1 MKKIYTHF
9 SFLNFIS
16 MPKIEER
23 QYKTLFTTL
32 TNLMK
37 KNYASFILACLLFF
51 SGNAFGQQSITTL
64 ATTTSQPF
72 TIGTSATATL
82 PTGFKIGTDW
92 SSGTTATVLA
102 AGTSGTGALNGS
114 SGGNVYNFASGVT
127 ASSTDRS
134 IGFLSSGAYTSPKS
148 IVYAFT
154 NNTGSTV
161 TTLYIT
167 FDYEKYRTG
176 TRAFDWTFFHGNTV
190 TPSTSATSGDQS
202 YAADGANAVVNPP
215 TTISKTTALTG
226 LSIANGTTY
235 YFKWTYT
242 GNGGSTNAQGL
253 GLDNFTIILNPYIV
267 TYNGNSNTS
276 GTVPNA
282 TYHASGSN
290 VTVASNSGSLLRT
303 GYTYNGWNTAA
314 DGSGTHYDAG
324 SGTISSISSSVTLY
338 AEWTPVCT
346 AQTITAISPST
357 ITKTY
362 GDAIYSVATTASSGL
377 TVTYASSATGVAT
390 VDASG
395 DVTIVGPGTA
405 TITASQAGN
414 GTYCAAAN
422 VTQAL
427 TVNPKNLTISGL
439 TANNKTF
446 DGTTTATLSGT
457 PTLVG
462 IVGSDAVTVSG
473 SPAANFSDALVGTGK
488 TVTVTGYTLSGA
500 DAGKYTLSQPTG
512 LTADIIAAS
521 NAIDLSPTTQ
531 AKGPYCNATSNSIA
545 LTYTITGTVT
555 APFIE
560 LSNTSGSF
568 ASGTTNLG
576 GTVTGSG
583 TFTITGTIP
592 AAQTAS
598 TAYRVRIVSTD
609 AIPVISL
616 DNNSNITVTAATT
629 PTVSIASS
637 PAAVAGTT
645 SICAGTSVNFTP
657 TSLNLGGGTATYEWF
672 IGGISQGVSPTFSS
686 TTLANGNAV
695 TCTMTVSGGCVTTT
709 TAISNTITM
718 VVNPLITPSVS
729 IVSNP
734 AAVSGTTSICS
745 GTNVS
750 FTASPTNGGT
760 PSYQWKLNG
769 GNVGTNSTT
778 YSNSSLADG
787 SVISCV
793 MTSTATCASPTTATS
808 SGITITNNTPA
819 QPTFTTSSTSVAL
832 GQAGVVYTVSN
843 VSGVSYA
850 WSYSGTGAIITG
862 APSNSVTIDF
872 STSATSGNLTV
883 TPSYLGCTGTARVIA
898 ITAAASNESNVVD
911 NTPSYS
917 STAPEFNI
925 NPDYINFIDAT
936 STTTGKMI
944 PMKLKIQ
951 DGGNDL
957 TDADKLNTILTG
969 IKFTVRDH
977 LAANQL
983 AQIKTAILTT
993 SAGTVIAT
1001 ASKVGTELVFTG
1013 MSGTNVTAV
1022 DVENAGSGERIIHL
1036 RVSFE
1041 ETQVIDNTKLVFQV
1055 SGVTAGSSSSTF
1067 AAADGGAA
1075 QSDNS
1080 NGNDRNRVEI
1090 TATKLLFVQQ
1100 PSTSSISSTM
1110 SPSPTVRATD
1120 AYNRT
1125 DADYATSISITST
1138 GTMTGDPISATPSSG
1153 VSTYASVVHTV
1164 AGTGLTLTATSG
1176 SLTSVTSNPFD
1187 ITTYVN
1193 GDWHSITGTGLLWNN
1208 AANWMQVISGSLS
1221 APGGGGGLGYPNT
1234 GNPNV
1239 HLYATMNT
1247 NGSRSVNNLTI
1258 YSGAQLTTTSGPCT
1272 VAGTLLVKTGGTMNM
1287 SNLLN
1292 INGTL
1297 QVDSAGTFIY
1307 AYTNSSSRSTSV
1319 WNGVENFHPKS
1330 NFVLTELQNSAG
1342 FLFIED
1348 KDDITENTYNGF
1360 TACFGNMSFERASGS
1375 GAMGLF
1381 PSGFVKNL
1389 AHGNV
1394 VFKSG
1399 TSDVRMADAGSG
1411 FNTTIGGRLIIE
1423 STFGNNINF
1432 SNSAITGVLNVKGQV
1447 IHNGTGALRF
1457 CSSST
1462 TTNMTMNI
1470 DSSMSITNTGN
1481 FTFNATNNASYTGIL
1496 RIKGDLTVASGA
1508 NLTNASTAKNGII
1521 VFNGIGD
1528 GSTPDLTQVINISAT
1543 NATRNQYINFNVGN
1557 GAYVQLGDDLE
1568 LGNSAKVT
1576 DSTGGTFDFGFNGS
1590 TPLIVTTYSSGA
1602 GFESR
1607 QGSTLKITSPDGLY
1621 DEWDRAAYTAAG
1633 VTVNTGNVQ
1642 AIAKSNRSFSPIAT
1656 FWYIG
1661 KADQKTGDAPNVTL
1675 STSADAKV
1683 VICDLANKNL
1693 VLTPTVSFGVTDA
1706 TTISPTGGKLDIRN
1720 GQFIET
1726 ETEYI
1731 FGSTGTL
1738 YMSPG
1743 TLYKIVKGSS
1753 TDPFG
1758 AGDDIPRMD
1767 GSGFP
1772 YVLTGGTIELGGTG
1786 TNHQYQRL
1794 RSDNAFYNYV
1804 YVKYSGNN
1812 TSGTFK
1818 NLNQTTNIDSALIIT
1833 GTPIV
1838 DCFTGGTG
1846 SAASFIGN
1854 GGLIMDGGLLRIR
1867 KRTDSNPELD
1877 GLNAPYT
1884 LTGGTIEFYGT
1895 VAPGSRQQIRGTY
1908 GSPTKVIEYNNLEIN
1923 ADEARLTS
1931 TGPGNVDLTSSFTL
1945 KGTMNVN
1952 APAIL
1957 NMDSDDFIYKFTGNT
1972 SNNVNINSGAG
1983 LTYGSPF
1990 GITTVA
1996 GGGTGLEPTVGAANP
2011 SAGNIR
2017 TNIRT
2022 FDANASY
2029 GFVSPG
2035 NMVSGS
2041 GLPATVKSLYV
2052 LKSNLTD
2059 RVTLTNSVRADSAL
2073 RMYSGHIITGSN
2085 RVELGKDVSN
2095 RGTLDYTAGYVV
2107 GNMRRWYD
2115 GTNSGNASGLYPLGE
2130 DKSGTLKNRK
2140 YLIEYSSDPTGGY
2153 LDVNFNPVNMGLAGL
2168 PITGIPAVGS
2178 CTSSFDVTSTEDEGY
2193 WIATPEASRLGD
2205 GAYKLSITGEDFS
2218 TVTDLCELTLLKRVG
2233 AGNWTT
2239 PGTHLQ
2245 PTGSI
2250 SVPTVSRSGITGFSN
2265 FGFGGGAPNPLPVEL
2280 TSFTGTCVEDGISQ
2294 ITWSTA
2300 SEFNSKHFIVQRST
2314 DGVQY
2319 TAIAVIPAAG
2329 FSTQPRNYSITD
2341 TSVNANSSYYRLI
2354 EVDFNNQQTIYSF
2367 IQVKCNEVNGIHVFY
2382 TQPKVTVEVVS
2393 TKDKQVGF
2401 NVYEVSGKLL
2411 HAETKQ
2417 IVRGYNRFD
2426 LSMQDKLAKG
2436 IYIIQMMDGE
2446 KATST
2451 KVMVH

>member
-1 MKKIYTHF
+1 MAVVLFPVIRSSLIVNDVPAQPGTITNGGTSVCQGQTGYTY
-9 SFLNFIS
+9 SIS
-16 MPKIEER
+16 AVSG
-23 QYKTLFTTL
+23 
-32 TNLMK
+32 
-37 KNYASFILACLLFF
+37 ASGYTWSYTGTGAT
-51 SGNAFGQQSITTL
+51 ITP
-64 ATTTSQPF
+64 S
-72 TIGTSATATL
+72 GTSATVD
-82 PTGFKIGTDW
+82 F
-92 SSGTTATVLA
+92 SG
-102 AGTSGTGALNGS
+102 
-114 SGGNVYNFASGVT
+114 
-127 ASSTDRS
+127 
-134 IGFLSSGAYTSPKS
+134 
-148 IVYAFT
+148 
-154 NNTGSTV
+154 
-161 TTLYIT
+161 
-167 FDYEKYRTG
+167 
-176 TRAFDWTFFHGNTV
+176 
-190 TPSTSATSGDQS
+190 SATSGNLTVTADNGCGSSTARTLGLTAISCTNTITTSTAS
-202 YAADGANAVVNPP
+202 YGPFCNASGN
-215 TTISKTTALTG
+215 TISVAFTSTG
-226 LSIANGTTY
+226 
-235 YFKWTYT
+235 TYT
-242 GNGGSTNAQGL
+242 GDFFVQLS
-253 GLDNFTIILNPYIV
+253 D
-267 TYNGNSNTS
+267 
-276 GTVPNA
+276 
-282 TYHASGSN
+282 ASGSFPAN
-290 VTVASNSGSLLRT
+290 STSNLIS
-303 GYTYNGWNTAA
+303 
-314 DGSGTHYDAG
+314 SGT
-324 SGTISSISSSVTLY
+324 STSPIS
-338 AEWTPVCT
+338 A
-346 AQTITAISPST
+346 
-357 ITKTY
+357 
-362 GDAIYSVATTASSGL
+362 
-377 TVTYASSATGVAT
+377 
-390 VDASG
+390 
-395 DVTIVGPGTA
+395 
-405 TITASQAGN
+405 
-414 GTYCAAAN
+414 
-422 VTQAL
+422 
-427 TVNPKNLTISGL
+427 
-439 TANNKTF
+439 
-446 DGTTTATLSGT
+446 
-457 PTLVG
+457 
-462 IVGSDAVTVSG
+462 
-473 SPAANFSDALVGTGK
+473 
-488 TVTVTGYTLSGA
+488 
-500 DAGKYTLSQPTG
+500 
-512 LTADIIAAS
+512 
-521 NAIDLSPTTQ
+521 
-531 AKGPYCNATSNSIA
+531 
-545 LTYTITGTVT
+545 
-555 APFIE
+555 
-560 LSNTSGSF
+560 
-568 ASGTTNLG
+568 
-576 GTVTGSG
+576 
-583 TFTITGTIP
+583 TIP
-592 AAQTAS
+592 AAQAAGTG
-598 TAYRVRIVSTD
+598 YRVRVVNQTPATQSGN
-609 AIPVISL
+609 
-616 DNNSNITVTAATT
+616 DNGSDITVTAATT
-629 PTVSIASS
+629 PSVSIAITT
-637 PAAVAGTT
+637 GTNPT
-645 SICAGTSVNFTP
+645 CAGSSVTFTATP
-657 TSLNLGGGTATYEWF
+657 TNGGGSPTYQWKLNGSNIATGATY
-672 IGGISQGVSPTFSS
+672 TS
-686 TTLANGNAV
+686 TTLATSDVV
-695 TCTMTVSGGCVTTT
+695 TCVMTTSATCTTAPTATSSGITMTVNPVVTPT
-709 TAISNTITM
+709 
-718 VVNPLITPSVS
+718 VS
-729 IVSNP
+729 ISITTGANP
-734 AAVSGTTSICS
+734 TCTGNALT
-745 GTNVS
+745 
-750 FTASPTNGGT
+750 FTATPTNGGT

-832 GQAGVVYTVSN
+832 GQTGVVYTVSN

-917 STAPEFNI
+917 STTPEFNI

-1110 SPSPTVRATD
+1110 SPSPSVRATD

-1738 YMSPG
+1738 YMSQG

-1877 GLNAPYT
+1877 GLNTPYT

-2436 IYIIQMMDGE
+2436 IYIIQMIDGE